1 MYHFIMNLNRNIFEK
16 DQEQAKTSKLLKIK
30 WIRIKELEKRRLEII
45 EFIKEI
51 FE

>member
-1 MYHFIMNLNRNIFEK
+1 MNLNRNTFKK
-16 DQEQAKTSKLLKIK
+16 DHEQTKTSKLLKIK